1 MTNDP
6 SGTKYAQFHSNHLP
20 IHANLLPQHQMI
32 INYIHKGHHVRIF
45 EKKRKKLW
53 QQHLVTVVSVA
64 K

>member
-1 MTNDP
+1 MILRGQNMLSST
-6 SGTKYAQFHSNHLP
+6 QNHLP
-20 IHANLLPQHQMI
+20 IHANLLPQHLMI